1 MRHSKQTPRRVAP
14 PGKEAGKQLVH
25 RLDGSQDLDTA
36 AVSTPLDAAVELRIG
51 ILLWPRFPLL
61 SLAGLCDALRHA
73 ADLGDQSRQLRCSW
87 SVLGRP
93 GSRITASSGVEI
105 PVQEALDTGTRFD
118 YIAVI
123 GGLLPFMD
131 DVEPHYLAFLRRA
144 DEAGIPLIGICT
156 GTFALARMG
165 LMKDQLACI
174 HPFHVDD
181 WKRMFPKARF
191 ATNCDYVFDGQR
203 ISCAGGVSII
213 ELATEL
219 IRVHCGP
226 DRAAKVVHQMT
237 VSQRSSSHIARR
249 HALGYA
255 SADSEKLRQAIIL
268 MEKNLSIPL
277 EIGVIA
283 RLVNSSSRQLERVF
297 LAETGASPSEF
308 YRNSRLK
315 YGRWLL
321 TTTDSTVNDIAFECG
336 FSDAAHFIRHFQ
348 QCYGVAPGRLRKAL
362 TGSARV
368 PSRGAET
375 KPS

>member
-1 MRHSKQTPRRVAP
+1 MRHTWKTPSQNGQPTSKPGHTTPT
-14 PGKEAGKQLVH
+14 PGTNDVGEGAGGHLVD
-25 RLDGSQDLDTA
+25 RLDVATGRNAQDG
-36 AVSTPLDAAVELRIG
+36 AVELRIG

-73 ADLGDQSRQLRCSW
+73 ADVGDQSRQVRCSW
-87 SVLGRP
+87 SVLGLP
-93 GSRITASSGVEI
+93 GTSITASSGVEI
-105 PVQEALDTGTRFD
+105 PVQEALRPGKKFD

-131 DVEPHYLAFLRRA
+131 SVEPQYLDFLRQV
-144 DEAGIPLIGICT
+144 DDAGTPLIGICT
-156 GTFALARMG
+156 GTFALAGLG
-165 LMKDQLACI
+165 LMKGKLACV

-181 WKRMFPKARF
+181 WKRMFPKERF
-191 ATNCDYVFDGQR
+191 TTNCDHVFDGNR

-213 ELATEL
+213 ELAAEL
-219 IRVHCGP
+219 IRIHCGP

-237 VSQRSSSHIARR
+237 VSQRSSSSHIARR

-255 SADSEKLRQAIIL
+255 SVDNEKLRQAIVL
-268 MEKNLSIPL
+268 MEKNLSTPL

-283 RLVNSSSRQLERVF
+283 RLVDASTRQLERVF

-362 TGSARV
+362 
-368 PSRGAET
+368 AE
-375 KPS
+375 PR